1 MKDELNEGAA
11 ADLIVS
17 ETTPEPEVNSLGPI
31 FIVDDDPLIA
41 DCIRIATEQGV
52 KNLFGKNSALGASHE
67 DPVLNY
73 RRQPTLPSIK
83 VFPDAVA
90 AITATTSQV
99 PALIFLDVLLTG
111 PNGFTMLNELAS
123 YPETTNIPIVLVS
136 SLNLSSFPLS
146 HYNVV
151 KTLTK
156 ETMTPTEIASL
167 VEEYY
172 GQ

>member
-1 MKDELNEGAA
+1 MKDELNEGVAT
-11 ADLIVS
+11 DLIVS

-41 DCIRIATEQGV
+41 DCIRIAAERGL
-52 KNLFGKNSALGASHE
+52 KKLFHKSSTLGASHG
-67 DPVLNY
+67 DPASNY
-73 RRQPTLPSIK
+73 RRPTLPSIK
-83 VFPDAVA
+83 VFSDAVA

-123 YPETTNIPIVLVS
+123 YPETANIPIVLVS

-156 ETMTPTEIASL
+156 ETMTPAEIASL

-172 GQ
+172 G